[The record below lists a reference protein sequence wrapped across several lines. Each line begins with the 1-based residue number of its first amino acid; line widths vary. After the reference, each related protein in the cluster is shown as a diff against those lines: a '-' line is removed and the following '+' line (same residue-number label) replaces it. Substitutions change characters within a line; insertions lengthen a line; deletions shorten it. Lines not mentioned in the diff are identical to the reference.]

1 MNVVTVKTMVDVTP
15 SVAYDY
21 LIRLGFTTIYD
32 KYIDESGN
40 LYTDISYP
48 TALGGLTK
56 GVTNF
61 ELTAAFAAIANG
73 GVYTKPLLYTKILDH
88 DGNVLIDNE
97 PETSQVMKESTAWLL
112 TNAMEDVVK
121 VGTGSLTRFTSISM
135 PVAGK
140 TGTTSSDNDLWF
152 VGYTPY
158 YTAGIWS
165 GYDTNKDQDDTRYHK
180 ILWRTVMQTIHEKL
194 GKEYKEFTRPSSIVS
209 ATICTKSGKLAV
221 SGLCDSYTRSE
232 YFESGTVPT
241 DTCDT
246 HVRYRICSASHKIAG
261 EYCPEDLVSSQ
272 VFLLKEETSTTDD
285 TPYVISPNGLSD
297 VCDVHTSPVVE
308 EDPPTEGAEGQEG
321 EAVTKPSQSP
331 SAEGNSE

>member
-1 MNVVTVKTMVDVTP
+1 
-15 SVAYDY
+15 
-21 LIRLGFTTIYD
+21 
-32 KYIDESGN
+32 
-40 LYTDISYP
+40 
-48 TALGGLTK
+48 
-56 GVTNF
+56 
-61 ELTAAFAAIANG
+61 
-73 GVYTKPLLYTKILDH
+73 
-88 DGNVLIDNE
+88 
-97 PETSQVMKESTAWLL
+97 
-112 TNAMEDVVK
+112 MEDVVK

-194 GKEYKEFTRPSSIVS
+194 GKEYKEFTKPSSIVS

-308 EDPPTEGAEGQEG
+308 EESPAEGAEGQEG